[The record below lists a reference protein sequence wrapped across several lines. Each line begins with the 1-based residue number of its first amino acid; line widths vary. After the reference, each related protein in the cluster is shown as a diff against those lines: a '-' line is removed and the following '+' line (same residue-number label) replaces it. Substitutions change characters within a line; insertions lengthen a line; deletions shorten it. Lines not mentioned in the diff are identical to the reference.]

1 MLPAGAPPFVSVL
14 MRLLFMLKLSA
25 ERVIVAGF
33 VAAVPPLTV
42 VVNSVLFT
50 ATNCAEADADSSP
63 AIVMSPDFAG
73 CSGVASADGENRRGG
88 LAVDQGPVLL
98 HIRSEC
104 MHIECNIA
112 ARRGAGCEGE
122 KYGPSGHADGVRC
135 DPDHAWNER
144 RCPTQYR

>member
-1 MLPAGAPPFVSVL
+1 
-14 MRLLFMLKLSA
+14 MLKLSA

-50 ATNCAEADADSSP
+50 ATNCAEADANSSP
-63 AIVMSPDFAG
+63 AIVISPDLPAIPVSLPLTEKIDEG
-73 CSGVASADGENRRGG
+73 GV
-88 LAVDQGPVLL
+88 AVDQGPVLL

-112 ARRGAGCEGE
+112 ARRGAGCESE